1 MPLFDDVEGF
11 NNVSPALQWAMFIVI
26 CLILI
31 VAVVSVVVAI
41 YLAIKYV
48 RFNRRMNSK
57 GITGADAA
65 REILDKNGLQNIRVS
80 VFGSFIFGNSYSHYF
95 KKVRIR
101 RRTTK
106 KPSITSLAIGA
117 QKASLAVLDKEGDKD
132 MRTRVILTPIMYFG
146 PLAFIP
152 LVVIGVL
159 IDIIVFNFTGVVT
172 LIFAGL
178 GLLFYVLSFVLSLMV
193 LKTEVKAQKKAIE
206 IMRNDGM
213 ANEEELGMMQDL
225 YRLYNIQYVNDL
237 IMEFLQMILKMLEFA
252 ARIQSSSSSN
262 RS

>member
-26 CLILI
+26 CLILV

-48 RFNRRMNSK
+48 RFNRRMNSR

-193 LKTEVKAQKKAIE
+193 LKTEVKAPKKAIE

>member
-11 NNVSPALQWAMFIVI
+11 NNVSSALQWAMFIVI

-31 VAVVSVVVAI
+31 VAVVSVFVAI

-117 QKASLAVLDKEGDKD
+117 QKASLAVLDKEGDPD
-132 MRTRVILTPIMYFG
+132 MRKRVILTPIMYFG

>member
-31 VAVVSVVVAI
+31 VALVSVVVAI

-252 ARIQSSSSSN
+252 ARIQSSSSSS

>member
-31 VAVVSVVVAI
+31 VALVSVVVAI

>member
-31 VAVVSVVVAI
+31 VAVVSVFVAI

>member
-26 CLILI
+26 CLILV

-48 RFNRRMNSK
+48 RFNRRMNSR

>member
-31 VAVVSVVVAI
+31 VALVSVVVAI

-48 RFNRRMNSK
+48 RFNRRMNSR

>member
-31 VAVVSVVVAI
+31 VALVSVVVAI

-117 QKASLAVLDKEGDKD
+117 QKASLAVLDKKGDKD